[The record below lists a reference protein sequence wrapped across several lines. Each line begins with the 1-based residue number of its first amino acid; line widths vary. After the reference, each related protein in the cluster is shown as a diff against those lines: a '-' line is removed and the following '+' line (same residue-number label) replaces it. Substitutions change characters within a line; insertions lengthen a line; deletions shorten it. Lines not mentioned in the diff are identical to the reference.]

1 MNLTSSDASP
11 LKGTNMK
18 NLDIIEAVY
27 NTHINDFDRALNEDR
42 GYRINFEYGYLCGI
56 EYVLQQ
62 LGVDYEIDTA
72 GYITIKQ
79 EAE

>member
-1 MNLTSSDASP
+1 MKLTSSDASP

-27 NTHINDFDRALNEDR
+27 NSHINDFDRALNEDR

-62 LGVDYEIDTA
+62 FGIDYTFNVN
-72 GYITIKQ
+72 GYITIK
-79 EAE
+79 EGN

>member
-1 MNLTSSDASP
+1 
-11 LKGTNMK
+11 MK

-27 NTHINDFDRALNEDR
+27 NTHIKDFDRALNEDR

-62 LGVDYEIDTA
+62 FGIDYTFSVN
-72 GYITIKQ
+72 GYITIK
-79 EAE
+79 EVTNND

>member
-1 MNLTSSDASP
+1 MQNLE
-11 LKGTNMK
+11 N
-18 NLDIIEAVY
+18 IEAVY

-62 LGVDYEIDTA
+62 LGITYEIDTF
-72 GYITIKQ
+72 GRITIEK

>member
-1 MNLTSSDASP
+1 MKLTPSDASP

-62 LGVDYEIDTA
+62 LGVVYTFNVN
-72 GYITIKQ
+72 GYITIK